1 MLFMKKICLIIL
13 LQIAVFTVFAQKNQ
27 PVNVTKPEAVN
38 PISDKQEYQ
47 GYTIRLIPAMPA
59 PGSLAGYGF
68 DILINNKPVV
78 HQFQNALPFSQKGI
92 QKKDDAYK
100 IAQWIIQNFKK
111 TGHWQN
117 TVSADVARSLK
128 IETL

>member
-1 MLFMKKICLIIL
+1 MKKVLLITI
-13 LQIAVFTVFAQKNQ
+13 LQIAVFTVVAQKKE
-27 PVNVTKPEAVN
+27 PVNVTRPEPVN
-38 PISDKQEYQ
+38 PLSDKQEYL

-59 PGSLAGYGF
+59 PGSVASYGF

-78 HQFQNALPFSQKGI
+78 HQFQNPSPFSHKGI
-92 QKKDDAYK
+92 LKKEDAYK
-100 IAQWIIQNFKK
+100 IARWIIQNYRK

-117 TVSADVARSLK
+117 TVSADVARELK

>member
-1 MLFMKKICLIIL
+1 M
-13 LQIAVFTVFAQKNQ
+13 QIAVFTVFAQKKE
-27 PVNVTKPEAVN
+27 PVNVTNPERVD
-38 PISDKQEYQ
+38 PVSDKQEYQ

-59 PGSLAGYGF
+59 PGSVANYGF
-68 DILINNKPVV
+68 DILKNNKPVV

-92 QKKDDAYK
+92 QKKEDAAK
-100 IAQWIIQNFKK
+100 IAQWIIQDYKK

-117 TVSADVARSLK
+117 TVPAYIAHELK